1 MVRCHTV
8 IESNLLGIQSQGC
21 QTHMWQTWSLVL
33 LCIPQQLEQGLLS
46 LKLLLSVGYVF
57 LAELPFLASV
67 GKAVPSPA
75 ET

>member
-1 MVRCHTV
+1 M
-8 IESNLLGIQSQGC
+8 ELGLG
-21 QTHMWQTWSLVL
+21 LVH
-33 LCIPQQLEQGLLS
+33 PQQLEQGLLS